1 MGKGGGAPVSSCDH
15 IIIGG
20 GTNGLTAA
28 AYLAKA
34 GKKVLVLEAR
44 DIVGGYCTT
53 EEMIPSAP
61 GFKFNPTSLD
71 HVMLKVEP
79 SVVTEL
85 GLEQYGLRYLAIDPF
100 YSYMRPDGFVIRFW
114 RDHRKTVDE
123 IAKLSPHDAK
133 AYDHMTRSLGAL
145 WHVGF
150 PYLMGH
156 PTRPKLSA
164 LAQTASRAWGERSV
178 LMQAARMVMMS
189 PLDIIMQNFESDEMR
204 TALGCFGASNCS
216 PLDFPGTGIIMAAMA
231 LQHRYG
237 VYRPVG
243 GGGEFPV
250 ALVKLIQAHG
260 GEVITGAPAQKII
273 VENGKARGVHLVDG
287 REFIAD
293 NVIAAISPKLLF
305 NGLVPEQNVPDKA
318 REEIAAIS
326 VCGSNINSMTGGVA
340 YAERPIWNGDAENT
354 SQVLGSSILVADD
367 LQSICD
373 WISEAEAGRI
383 GKRPPGWFITPSV
396 QDRTLVPKGSKGDAM
411 YVYLP
416 VAANKLANGASWT
429 EQKNGVFAA
438 ALDMLHAKAPGLA
451 EAEIGRFAVSPD
463 DLATYSYQCSH
474 PFHIDMSL
482 AQMGPWRPTP
492 SLAGYRTP
500 IKGLYH
506 SGAGAHPMGTVN
518 GWSGRTVARMLIS

>member
-1 MGKGGGAPVSSCDH
+1 MNKYEH

-34 GKKVLVLEAR
+34 GKKILVVEAR
-44 DIVGGYCTT
+44 DIAGGYCTT
-53 EEMIPSAP
+53 EEMIPAAP

-71 HVMLKVEP
+71 HVMLMVEP

-85 GLEQYGLRYLAIDPF
+85 GLQQYGLRYLAIDPF
-100 YSYMRPDGFVIRFW
+100 YSYMRSDGFVLRFW
-114 RDHRKTVDE
+114 RDHRKTVAE
-123 IAKLSPHDAK
+123 ITKFSPHDAE
-133 AYDHMTRSLGAL
+133 AYDHMTRALGAL
-145 WHVGF
+145 WDVGF

-156 PTRPKLSA
+156 PTRPKISDL
-164 LAQTASRAWGERSV
+164 LQTAKRAWGERSV

-189 PLDIIMQNFESDEMR
+189 PLDIITQKFESDELR
-204 TALGCFGASNCS
+204 TALGVFGASNCS

-243 GGGEFPV
+243 GGGEFPR
-250 ALVKLIQAHG
+250 ALVKLIQAHQ
-260 GEVITGAPAQKII
+260 GEVLTGTPVRQII
-273 VENGKARGVHLVDG
+273 VDKGQTCGITLVDG
-287 REFIAD
+287 REFMAES
-293 NVIAAISPKLLF
+293 VIAAISPKLLF
-305 NGLVPEQNVPDKA
+305 NSLLPQQHVPQKIRD
-318 REEIAAIS
+318 EIAAIS

-340 YAERPIWNGDAENT
+340 FRQRPVCNNDPANT
-354 SQVLGSSILVADD
+354 SEVLGTSILVGDD
-367 LQSICD
+367 LPSICK

-383 GKRPPGWFITPSV
+383 GKDPPGWFITPSV
-396 QDRTLVPKGSKGDAM
+396 QDRTLLPDGSAGDAM

-416 VAANKLANGASWT
+416 AVSNQLANGASWADH
-429 EQKNGVFAA
+429 KADVFDA
-438 ALDMLHAKAPGLA
+438 ALKALYARAPGLGQN
-451 EAEIGRFAVSPD
+451 EIGRFAVSPD

-474 PFHIDMSL
+474 PFHTDMSL
-482 AQMGPWRPTP
+482 SQMGPWRPTP

-518 GWSGRTVARMLIS
+518 GWSGRTVARMLLAGR

>member
-1 MGKGGGAPVSSCDH
+1 MDAVATMSRPNH

-34 GKKVLVLEAR
+34 GKRVLVVEAR

-61 GFKFNPTSLD
+61 GFQFNPTSLD
-71 HVMLKVEP
+71 HVMLMVEP

-85 GLEQYGLRYLAIDPF
+85 GLAQYGLRYNAIDPF

-114 RDHRKTVDE
+114 RDHRKTVAE
-123 IAKLSPHDAK
+123 IAQVSKRDAE
-133 AYDHMTRSLGAL
+133 AYDRMTHALGAL
-145 WHVGF
+145 WDVGF

-164 LAQTASRAWGERSV
+164 LVQTASRAWGARSV

-189 PLDIIMQNFESDEMR
+189 PLDIILQNFESDEMR

-237 VYRPVG
+237 VYRAVG
-243 GGGEFPV
+243 GGGQFPE

-260 GEVITGAPAQKII
+260 GEVITGAPVQQVI
-273 VENGKARGVHLVDG
+273 VESGKARGIHLADG
-287 REFIAD
+287 REFMAD
-293 NVIAAISPKLLF
+293 SVIAAISPTLLF
-305 NGLVPEQNVPDKA
+305 NRLLPEQTVPQKIK
-318 REEIAAIS
+318 EEIVAIS

-340 YAERPIWNGDAENT
+340 YAQRPVWNDDPAGTA
-354 SQVLGSSILVADD
+354 QVLGTSILVADD
-367 LQSICD
+367 LPSICD

-396 QDRTLVPKGSKGDAM
+396 QDRTLVPEDSAGDAM

-416 VAANKLANGASWT
+416 VAANKLADGATWS
-429 EQKNGVFAA
+429 EQKAGVFGA
-438 ALDMLHAKAPGLA
+438 ALDMLHAKARGLA
-451 EAEIGRFAVSPD
+451 QAEIGRFAVSPD

-474 PFHIDMSL
+474 PFHLDMSL

-518 GWSGRTVARMLIS
+518 GWSGRTVARMILG